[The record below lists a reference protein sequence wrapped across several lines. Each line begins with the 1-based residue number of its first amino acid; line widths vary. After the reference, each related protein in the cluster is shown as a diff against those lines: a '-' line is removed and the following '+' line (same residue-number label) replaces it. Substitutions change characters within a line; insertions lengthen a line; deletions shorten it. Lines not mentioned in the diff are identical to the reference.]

1 MRRSILAVLASAA
14 SVVLAT
20 FLPLQANASEK
31 SEEIVVVGSTTPTE
45 SFKLGNSISVLDAS
59 AIDDIG
65 VEYAADIFRHISG
78 IAVNRTGGQGGLT
91 QIRIRGAEGNHVLV
105 LIDGIE
111 VAAAGSGEFDFA
123 SLLAADIEKIEV
135 LRGAQSGLYGSNAT
149 AGVISITTRGASKGG
164 EFSLSAEK
172 GSNNTEQLAVSMA
185 GGDDVVSG
193 RLNVT
198 YRESEFDLSTD
209 DSVIGREDDSDKIL
223 AISAGG
229 EWSVNKHLSFDAHAR
244 YNENKTESD
253 GFDFTGGA
261 LQGLAIDDDSTSDD
275 TGFSIGANTN
285 VSLLDG
291 KSLTKISVSST
302 KNETEVYSAAP
313 RGNES
318 SRAGYSMQTTWIFD
332 AGVYAKNQTTV
343 FGQREEETYRNT
355 EPSSPEQEAEQERNL
370 TGFGLEH
377 RLELWDRVFL
387 SGVLR
392 RDNNDAFED
401 EVTYSTSIA
410 YLIRDSGTRIHTSYG
425 KGVTNP
431 SFTEQFGYF
440 PGKFK
445 GNRNLKPEKSKGGD
459 IGVEQS
465 FMNHDLVF
473 DLTYFNAK
481 LDDEIVG
488 FYNVIDSLSTS
499 VNSADES
506 KRQGAEFMAS
516 YNASSG
522 LSLNGTYTYTHSAD
536 DDGREVRRPLHIAS
550 LSAAY
555 RFFDDNAKVA
565 VNWVYNGSMFDN
577 DFRNFYTNEFKADKT
592 KLASY
597 QVVNINGS
605 FQVNNNVRLF
615 ARVDNLFD
623 EDYEEVIGYQTPG
636 VGYYTGIRL
645 TFK

>member
-20 FLPLQANASEK
+20 YLPLQAIASEK
-31 SEEIVVVGSTTPTE
+31 SEEIVVVGSTIPTE

-65 VEYAADIFRHISG
+65 VEYAADIFRHIPG
-78 IAVNRTGGQGGLT
+78 LAVSRSGGQGGFA
-91 QIRIRGAEGNHVLV
+91 QILIRGAEGNHVLV
-105 LIDGIE
+105 LIDGVE

-123 SLLAADIEKIEV
+123 ALLAVDIERIEV

-149 AGVISITTRGASKGG
+149 AGVISITTRGGGKGR
-164 EFSLSAEK
+164 EFSLSTEK
-172 GSNNTEQLAVSMA
+172 GSNDTEQLAVSIA

-209 DSVIGREDDSDKIL
+209 DSVMGNEEDNDKIL
-223 AISAGG
+223 AISASGQ
-229 EWSVNKHLSFDAHAR
+229 WSVNQNVSFDVHAR
-244 YNENKTESD
+244 YNENKTETD
-253 GFDFTGGA
+253 GFDFSGGT
-261 LQGLAIDDDSTSDD
+261 LQGLAVDDDSWSED
-275 TGFSIGANTN
+275 TDFSIGIDTN

-291 KSLTKISVSST
+291 KSLTKFSASST
-302 KNETEVYSAAP
+302 KNETEAYFGAP
-313 RGNES
+313 SGNES
-318 SRAGYSMQTTWIFD
+318 SRVGYSMQTTWILD
-332 AGVYAKNQTTV
+332 VGRYVKNQTTV

-355 EPSSPEQEAEQERNL
+355 EPSSPEQEFKQGRNL

-377 RLELWDRVFL
+377 RLELWDSVYL

-410 YLIRDSGTRIHTSYG
+410 YLIRRSGTRIHTSYG

-431 SFTEQFGYF
+431 SFFEQFGF
-440 PGKFK
+440 NPGTFK
-445 GNRNLKPEKSKGGD
+445 GNPDLNPEKSKGGD

-465 FMNHDLVF
+465 FMNDDLVF
-473 DLTYFNAK
+473 DLTYFNAT

-488 FYNVIDSLSTS
+488 FTDPVDLLRTS

-516 YNASSG
+516 YNASYG
-522 LSLNGTYTYTHSAD
+522 LSINGTYTYTHSAD
-536 DDGREVRRPLHIAS
+536 DGGREVRRPLHVAS
-550 LSAAY
+550 LNAAY

-565 VNWVYNGSMFDN
+565 INWVYNGSMLDS
-577 DFRNFYTNEFKADKT
+577 DFRNVYTNGFKAEKT

-597 QVVNINGS
+597 QIVNINGS
-605 FQVNNNVRLF
+605 FQVNNNVQIF

>member
-1 MRRSILAVLASAA
+1 MRRSLLAVAASAA
-14 SVVLAT
+14 SVVLVT
-20 FLPLQANASEK
+20 LSPLQVIASEK
-31 SEEIVVVGSTTPTE
+31 SEEIVVVGSTIPTE

-65 VEYAADIFRHISG
+65 VEYAADIFRHIPGLAIS
-78 IAVNRTGGQGGLT
+78 RSGGQGGLT
-91 QIRIRGAEGNHVLV
+91 QLRIRGAETNHVLV
-105 LIDGIE
+105 LVDGVE
-111 VAAAGSGEFDFA
+111 VAAAGAGEFDFA
-123 SLLAADIEKIEV
+123 SLLAADIERIEV

-185 GGDDVVSG
+185 GGDEVVSG

-209 DSVIGREDDSDKIL
+209 DSVIGSEEDKDNIL
-223 AISAGG
+223 AISASG
-229 EWSVNKHLSFDAHAR
+229 EWNVNQHLSFDAHAR
-244 YNENKTESD
+244 YSENRTEGD
-253 GFDFTGGA
+253 GFDFSGGA
-261 LQGLAIDDDSTSDD
+261 LQGLAFDDDSSSDD
-275 TGFSIGANTN
+275 TGFSLGVDTS

-291 KSLTKISVSST
+291 KSLTKFSASST
-302 KNETEVYSAAP
+302 KNETEAYFGAP
-313 RGNES
+313 SGSES
-318 SRAGYSMQTTWIFD
+318 SRVGYAIQTTWIFD
-332 AGVYAKNQTTV
+332 AGTYAKNQTTV
-343 FGQREEETYRNT
+343 FGQQEEETYRNT
-355 EPSSPEQEAEQERNL
+355 EPSSFEQEPEQERNL
-370 TGFGLEH
+370 TGFGFEH
-377 RLELWDRVFL
+377 RLELWDRMFL
-387 SGVLR
+387 SSVLR

-410 YLIRDSGTRIHTSYG
+410 YLIRRSGTRIHTSYG

-431 SFTEQFGYF
+431 SFFEQFGF
-440 PGKFK
+440 NPGRFK
-445 GNRNLKPEKSKGGD
+445 GNSDLKPEKSKGGD

-465 FMNHDLVF
+465 FMNHNLVF
-473 DLTYFNAK
+473 DLTYFNAT
-481 LDDEIVG
+481 LEDEIVG
-488 FYNVIDSLSTS
+488 FYDVVDSLGTS

-506 KRQGAEFMAS
+506 KRQGAEFMTS

-522 LSLNGTYTYTHSAD
+522 LSLNGTYTYTHSVD
-536 DDGREVRRPLHIAS
+536 DAGREARRPLHIAS

-565 VNWVYNGSMFDN
+565 INWVYNGSMLDD
-577 DFRNFYTNEFKADKT
+577 DFRDFYTNEFKAEKT

-605 FQVNNNVRLF
+605 FQVNNNVQIS
-615 ARVDNLFD
+615 ARVNNLFD

-636 VGYYTGIRL
+636 VGYYTSVRL
-645 TFK
+645 AFK